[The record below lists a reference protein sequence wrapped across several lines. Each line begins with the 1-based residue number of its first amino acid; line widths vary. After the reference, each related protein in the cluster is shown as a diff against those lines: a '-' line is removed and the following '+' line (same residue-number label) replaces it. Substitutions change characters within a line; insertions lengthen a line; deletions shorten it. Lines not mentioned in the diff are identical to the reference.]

1 MVSQFS
7 CFKVTGFLPFVV
19 YYSRCICLVNTMY
32 RVYNFIILHKHVSSA
47 SYNRCGDLKNKV
59 YHFASLINGVG
70 YSLCF
75 SVILHVL
82 HHTLIHRPSLIIC
95 WLHCHMGCLLYCSP
109 CFAFSCF
116 VSSVV
121 NCATSL
127 FLFIVS
133 LSK

>member
-82 HHTLIHRPSLIIC
+82 HHTLIHRPSLIYMLIALPHGVSFVLLSLFC
-95 WLHCHMGCLLYCSP
+95 FFVFCIFSSKLCYQPFSLYCFP
-109 CFAFSCF
+109 Q
-116 VSSVV
+116 
-121 NCATSL
+121 
-127 FLFIVS
+127 
-133 LSK
+133 